1 LSKDFKYRKLK
12 RNKVEIEPQEIL
24 LDTLARKKE
33 EDFGISE
40 KKFEVPLSKKVLSA
54 FYIVFLILILI
65 LFAKTFQ
72 LQLIDGK
79 KFSALA
85 EGNKFIIYSTQ
96 ATRGVIYDKE
106 GNQLVFNK
114 PSFDLAYTD
123 AEKLRTCLYQDS
135 DSSLCPEFKVL
146 KEVSIIINRD
156 IEELKKEIEKSELST
171 VLISKNLDH
180 QALILLEAKI
190 NSNELS
196 GFQIRRNFVRDYK
209 EGSSFAHLIGHIGE
223 IGAEELKADPEN
235 YSIFDYIGKA
245 GLEKSYEEIL
255 RKNSGKLRLEKDA
268 LGNVISKEIIQLPE
282 SGKSLVLWLDSDL
295 QKKIEEEIGKVL
307 KNVGAQKAAAVAISP
322 KTGGVLALV
331 SLPGFDNNLFQ
342 KGVDP
347 QALESLLNDP
357 LEPLFNR
364 AISGSYLTGS
374 TIKPLIASAV
384 LEEKIISPQKKINCQ
399 GKITIP
405 NPWDPSSPTIKRDWK
420 SHGWTD
426 MKKAIA
432 ESCNVYFYT
441 VGGGYENQEGL
452 GPTRIKK
459 YLEFFGWGEKTGI
472 DLPGEVK
479 GFIPDKEWKKKTW
492 GQGWWDGDTYN
503 LSIGQG
509 YLKITPLEV
518 ATGFASIANG
528 GKLLKPQVVKSI
540 VDSEKNTIEEFE
552 PKVIREDFIGL
563 ENLQIVRE
571 GMREAVTYG
580 SSVILNSL
588 PIKAAS
594 KTGTAELGCD
604 SYGNCYYHNW
614 VTVFAPYDDPQIV
627 LTIVIE
633 DVKGMQAAALPAAK
647 GVLEWYFTREANF

>member
-1 LSKDFKYRKLK
+1 MERYL
-12 RNKVEIEPQEIL
+12 RNKKIKTRFREDIEPQEIL

-33 EDFGISE
+33 EEFGISE
-40 KKFEVPLSKKVLSA
+40 KRFEVPLSKRVLSG

-72 LQLIDGK
+72 LQLIGGK

-96 ATRGVIYDKE
+96 ATRGVIYDKD

-114 PSFDLAYTD
+114 PSFNLAYSD
-123 AEKLRTCLYQDS
+123 AEKLRTCLKQNS
-135 DSSLCPEFKVL
+135 DFSLCPEFKVL
-146 KEVSIIINRD
+146 KEVSLIIKKE
-156 IEELKKEIEKSELST
+156 IEEIKKEIEKSELST

-180 QALILLEAKI
+180 QTLILLEAKI
-190 NSNELS
+190 NSNELP

-223 IGAEELKADPEN
+223 IDAEELKDRPEN

-245 GLEKSYEEIL
+245 GLEKFYEEIL
-255 RKNSGKLRLEKDA
+255 RKNSGKLRFERDA

-307 KNVGAQKAAAVAISP
+307 KNIGAQKAAVVALDP

-342 KGVDP
+342 KGADP

-364 AISGSYLTGS
+364 AVSGSYLIGS

-441 VGGGYENQEGL
+441 VGGGYGNQEGL
-452 GPTRIKK
+452 GPTKIKK

-472 DLPGEVK
+472 DIPGEVK

-540 VDSEKNTIEEFE
+540 VDKEKNTIKEFE

-588 PIKAAS
+588 PVKAAA
-594 KTGTAELGCD
+594 KTGTAETWRE
-604 SYGNCYYHNW
+604 NYYHNW
-614 VTVFAPYDDPQIV
+614 VTVFAPYDNPQIV

-633 DVKGMQAAALPAAK
+633 DVKGMQAAALPVAK
-647 GVLEWYFTREANF
+647 GVLEWYFTR